1 MSKPTDVN
9 QLYAEHRNDRSG
21 DLRRKRKVTVRLE
34 VNGTD
39 EQLLSHWIWENH
51 KQYLLQGDKAPTAHE
66 CLVTGIYDDDL
77 IRKNRELEE
86 RIADYEKELGLLRD
100 AIEGEDDEDISDSGR
115 TEG

>member
-1 MSKPTDVN
+1 
-9 QLYAEHRNDRSG
+9 
-21 DLRRKRKVTVRLE
+21 
-34 VNGTD
+34 
-39 EQLLSHWIWENH
+39 
-51 KQYLLQGDKAPTAHE
+51 
-66 CLVTGIYDDDL
+66 LVTGIYDDDL